1 MKKLML
7 TAVVATTCM
16 MTMNAQP
23 KLSASNIDEVMKAMT
38 LEEKA
43 KLLVGGANNFFGDQA
58 VVGGEATLVAGAAGT
73 SPAIPRLGIPA
84 TVLTDGPAGVRIDP
98 TRKGTD
104 KTYYA
109 TAFPIGSCLASTW
122 NTELV
127 GKVGEAI
134 GNETKEYR
142 CDVILGPGMNLHRNP
157 LCGRNFEYYSEDPLV
172 TGKIAA
178 AYINGVQSQGA
189 GVSAKHFA
197 VNSQETDRTSV
208 DERLSQRAAREL
220 YLRGF
225 EIAVRESNPWTI
237 MASYNQVNGQY
248 SMGNHDLLTKIL
260 RDDWGFKGIVMTDW
274 IGIRKGLETISEVH
288 AGNDLMEP
296 GQPAQVKEI
305 VEGVKNGKLDM
316 ADVDRNVRRML
327 EYIVKTPSFH
337 QYPASNNPDFKAH
350 AAITRQTAAEG
361 IVLLKNNGCL
371 PFRTE
376 GNLSPITQHPS
387 PNTHHPTPITSHLSP
402 LVKTVALFG
411 ENSYD
416 FLSGGTGSGCV
427 HPPYVVDMLQ
437 GLKNAGI
444 SSSATL
450 TDIYRKYIAF
460 AKVKFQAERHPAKW
474 FQTEMMGQQ
483 KYPEIGLSPIA
494 VNKEVEKADAAI
506 ITIGRQA
513 GEGIDRDIDTEFNLI
528 PEERA
533 LIVDVCNAF
542 HQAGKPVIVI
552 INSGSVIETASWSS
566 YPDAILCAWQPGM
579 EGGNSIAD
587 LLTGKVNPSGKLTM
601 TWPVAATDHASTKN
615 FPGNIDDYSFKMMV
629 GNKMP
634 IPGHAY
640 TNHEEDIYVGYRY
653 FDTFNKDVAYP
664 FGYGLSYTT
673 FAYSKPSVKVNG
685 DVVAVT
691 VTVKNTGSV
700 SGKEVAQ
707 VYVTAPEGKLQ
718 KPAQELKAFAKT
730 RELQA
735 GESQVLTMQIP
746 VRMLASFDEQGSQ
759 WLTEAGTYTFRIGA
773 SSRDIRCT
781 VTAKVGQ
788 YTEKVSNA
796 LAPKEKLNLLKQ

>member
-1 MKKLML
+1 M
-7 TAVVATTCM
+7 TT
-16 MTMNAQP
+16 NAQP
-23 KLSASNIDEVMKAMT
+23 QLRADNIDEVLKAMT

-43 KLLVGGANNFFGDQA
+43 KLLVGGANNFFGTGA
-58 VVGGEATLVAGAAGT
+58 VVGGEADLVAGAAGT

-127 GKVGEAI
+127 GQVGQAI

-157 LCGRNFEYYSEDPLV
+157 LCGRNFEYYSEDPLL

-208 DERLSQRAAREL
+208 DERLSQRAAREI

-237 MASYNQVNGQY
+237 MASYNKINGEY

-260 RDDWGFKGIVMTDW
+260 RDDWGYKGIVMTDW
-274 IGIRKGLETISEVH
+274 IGIRKGLETTAEVH

-296 GQPAQVKEI
+296 GQPAQVEEI
-305 VEGVKNGKLDM
+305 IKGVKDGKLSI

-337 QYPASNNPDFKAH
+337 KYPASNNPDFKAH
-350 AAITRQTAAEG
+350 AAITRQSANEG
-361 IVLLKNNGCL
+361 IVLLKNNGTL
-371 PFRTE
+371 PWNAKRMVNGQWSMVNE
-376 GNLSPITQHPS
+376 I
-387 PNTHHPTPITSHLSP
+387 
-402 LVKTVALFG
+402 KTVALFG

-437 GLKNAGI
+437 GLENAGI
-444 SSSATL
+444 KSSAQL
-450 TDIYRKYIAF
+450 TDIYRKYIAY
-460 AKVKFQAERHPAKW
+460 ARVKFQAERHPAKW

-483 KYPEIGLSPIA
+483 KYPEISISPIA
-494 VNKEVEKADAAI
+494 IEKEVSTADAAI

-513 GEGIDRDIDTEFNLI
+513 GEGIDRDIETEFNLI
-528 PEERA
+528 PEELS
-533 LIVDVCNAF
+533 LIKDVCNAF
-542 HQAGKPVIVI
+542 HQAGKPVVVI

-601 TWPVAATDHASTKN
+601 TWPLAATDHPSTKGY
-615 FPGNIDDYSFKMMV
+615 PGTMDFYTYEVTRGYTGQVQGYD
-629 GNKMP
+629 
-634 IPGHAY
+634 Y

-653 FDTFNKDVAYP
+653 FDTFQRNVAYP
-664 FGYGLSYTT
+664 FGFGLSYTT
-673 FAYSKPSVKVNG
+673 FEYAKPVVKAKG
-685 DVVAVT
+685 KDAVE
-691 VTVKNTGSV
+691 VSITVKNSGSV
-700 SGKEVAQ
+700 AGKEVAQ
-707 VYVTAPEGKLQ
+707 VYVQAPKGRLE

-730 RELQA
+730 RELQP
-735 GESQVLTMQIP
+735 GESQVLTMTIP
-746 VRMLASFDEQGSQ
+746 VRDLASFDEANSQ
-759 WLTEAGTYTFRIGA
+759 WLSEAGTYTFRIGA
-773 SSRDIRCT
+773 SSRDIKAT
-781 VTAKVGQ
+781 VSLPLKE
-788 YTEKVSNA
+788 YTEKTSNA
-796 LAPKEKLNLLKQ
+796 LAPQQKLRLLTQ

>member
-1 MKKLML
+1 MKRLLTTCLL
-7 TAVVATTCM
+7 TATFVMTT
-16 MTMNAQP
+16 NAQVQ
-23 KLSASNIDEVMKAMT
+23 LRADNIDEVIKAMT

-58 VVGGEATLVAGAAGT
+58 VVGGEADLVAGAAGT
-73 SPAIPRLGIPA
+73 SPAIERLGIPA

-98 TRKGTD
+98 TRKGD
-104 KTYYA
+104 SKTYYA

-127 GKVGEAI
+127 SKVGEAI

-157 LCGRNFEYYSEDPLV
+157 LCGRNFEYYSEDPLL

-197 VNSQETDRTSV
+197 VNSQETDRTSL
-208 DERLSQRAAREL
+208 DERVSQRAAREL

-237 MASYNQVNGQY
+237 MASYNKINGEY

-274 IGIRKGLETISEVH
+274 IGIREGLPTIAEVH

-296 GQPAQVKEI
+296 GQPAQVNEI
-305 VEGVKNGKLDM
+305 IKGVNEGKLSM

-337 QYPASNNPDFKAH
+337 KYPASNAPDFKAH
-350 AAITRQTAAEG
+350 AAITRQSAAEG
-361 IVLLKNNGCL
+361 IVLLKNNGTL
-371 PFRTE
+371 PWNSE
-376 GNLSPITQHPS
+376 NSNLKPQSSKI
-387 PNTHHPTPITSHLSP
+387 
-402 LVKTVALFG
+402 KTVALFG

-444 SSSATL
+444 SSSEKL
-450 TDIYRKYIAF
+450 TDIYRKYIEF
-460 AKVKFQAERHPAKW
+460 AKAKFQAERHPAKW
-474 FQTEMMGQQ
+474 YQMEYFGQQ
-483 KYPEIGLSPIA
+483 KYPEIGISPIA
-494 VNKEVEKADAAI
+494 INNEVSAADAAI

-513 GEGIDRDIDTEFNLI
+513 GEGVDRDIETEFNLI

-533 LIVDVCNAF
+533 LITDVCNAF
-542 HQAGKPVIVI
+542 HAAGKPVIVI
-552 INSGSVIETASWSS
+552 INSGSVIETASWSN

-587 LLTGKVNPSGKLTM
+587 LLTGKVTPSGKLTM
-601 TWPVAATDHASTKN
+601 TWPIAATDHASTRN
-615 FPGNIDDYSFKMMV
+615 FPGNIDFYSFKEMSAA
-629 GNKMP
+629 KKD
-634 IPGHAY
+634 IPGYTY
-640 TNHEEDIYVGYRY
+640 TNHEEDIYVGYRF
-653 FDTFNKDVAYP
+653 FDTFQKNVAYP

-673 FAYSKPSVKVNG
+673 FSFSKPTVKTKG
-685 DVVAVT
+685 KDAVE
-691 VTVKNTGSV
+691 VSITVKNTGKV
-700 SGKEVAQ
+700 AGKEVAQ
-707 VYVTAPEGKLQ
+707 VYVQAPQGRLE
-718 KPAQELKAFAKT
+718 KPVQELKAFAKT
-730 RELQA
+730 RELQP
-735 GESQVLTMQIP
+735 GESQVLTMTIP
-746 VRMLASFDEQGSQ
+746 VRNLASFDETGSQ
-759 WLTEAGTYTFRIGA
+759 WLTEAGTYTFRIGN
-773 SSRDIRCT
+773 SSRDIAA
-781 VTAKVGQ
+781 TASIKLNE
-788 YTEKVSNA
+788 YTEKTSNA
-796 LAPKEKLNLLKQ
+796 LAPKQELNLLKK

>member
-1 MKKLML
+1 ML
-7 TAVVATTCM
+7 LLTTAT
-16 MTMNAQP
+16 MTAQP
-23 KLSASNIDEVMKAMT
+23 KLRADNIDEVLKAMT

-43 KLLVGGANNFFGDQA
+43 KLLVGGANKFFSATA
-58 VVGGEATLVAGAAGT
+58 VVGGEADLVAGAAGT
-73 SPAIPRLGIPA
+73 SPEIARLGIPA

-104 KTYYA
+104 QTFHA
-109 TAFPIGSCLASTW
+109 TAFPIGTCLASTW

-127 GKVGEAI
+127 QKVGEAI

-157 LCGRNFEYYSEDPLV
+157 LCGRNFEYYSEDPLL

-178 AYINGVQSQGA
+178 AYIQGVQSQGA
-189 GVSAKHFA
+189 GVSIKHFA

-208 DERLSQRAAREL
+208 DERVSQRAAREL
-220 YLRGF
+220 YLKGF
-225 EIAVRESNPWTI
+225 EIAVRESDPWTV
-237 MASYNQVNGQY
+237 MASYNKVNGQY

-274 IGIRKGLETISEVH
+274 IGIREGLPTITEVQ

-296 GQPAQVKEI
+296 GQPAQVQEI
-305 VEGVKNGKLDM
+305 IDGVKSGKLDIK
-316 ADVDRNVRRML
+316 DVDRNVRRML

-337 QYPASNNPDFKAH
+337 HYPATNKPDLKAH
-350 AAITRQTAAEG
+350 AQITRQSATEG
-361 IVLLKNNGCL
+361 IVLLKNNGVL
-371 PFRTE
+371 PWNQPTA
-376 GNLSPITQHPS
+376 NSP
-387 PNTHHPTPITSHLSP
+387 TSSARSFLQVGEKP
-402 LVKTVALFG
+402 KAIKTVALFG

-444 SSSATL
+444 QSSPIL
-450 TDIYRKYIAF
+450 TDIYRKYLEYAR
-460 AKVKFQAERHPAKW
+460 AKFQAERHPAKW
-474 FQTEMMGQQ
+474 FQTERMGQQ
-483 KYPEIGLSPIA
+483 KYPEIAIAPIA
-494 VNKEVEKADAAI
+494 IDREVQGADAAI

-513 GEGIDRDIDTEFNLI
+513 GEGIDRDIATEFNLI

-533 LIVDVCNAF
+533 LITDVCNAF
-542 HQAGKPVIVI
+542 HAAGKPVIVI

-566 YPDAILCAWQPGM
+566 YPDAILCAWQPGE

-587 LLTGKVNPSGKLTM
+587 ILTGKVNPSAKLTM
-601 TWPVAATDHASTKN
+601 TWPIAATDHASTKN
-615 FPGNIDDYSFKMMV
+615 FPGSLDTYSFEMMV
-629 GNKMP
+629 GSKMP
-634 IPGHAY
+634 IPGHDY

-653 FDTFNKDVAYP
+653 FDTFNREVAYP
-664 FGYGLSYTT
+664 FGFGLSYTT
-673 FAYSKPSVKVNG
+673 FEFSKPVVKSRGNQV
-685 DVVAVT
+685 DIS

-707 VYVTAPEGKLQ
+707 VYVTAPKGRIE

-730 RELQA
+730 RELKP
-735 GESQVLTMQIP
+735 GESQALTMTLLL
-746 VRMLASFDEQGSQ
+746 RDLSSFDEANSQ
-759 WLTEAGTYTFRIGA
+759 WLTEAGTYTFRIGS
-773 SSRDIRCT
+773 SSRDLPLSTT
-781 VTAKVGQ
+781 VNLTE
-788 YTEKVSNA
+788 YTEQVSKA
-796 LAPKEKLNLLKQ
+796 LAPQQKLTLLKQN

>member
-1 MKKLML
+1 MKRLL
-7 TAVVATTCM
+7 TTGFLLATFA

-23 KLSASNIDEVMKAMT
+23 QLRADNIDEVLKAMT

-43 KLLVGGANNFFGDQA
+43 RLLVGGANNFFGTGA
-58 VVGGEATLVAGAAGT
+58 VVGGEADLVAGAAGT

-84 TVLTDGPAGVRIDP
+84 TVLTDGPAGVRINP

-122 NTELV
+122 NIDLV
-127 GKVGEAI
+127 SKVGEAI

-157 LCGRNFEYYSEDPLV
+157 LCGRNFEYYSEDPLL

-178 AYINGVQSQGA
+178 AYIQGVQSQGA

-197 VNSQETDRTSV
+197 VNSQETDRTAV
-208 DERLSQRAAREL
+208 DERVSQRAAREL

-225 EIAVRESNPWTI
+225 EIAVRESDPWTI

-260 RDDWGFKGIVMTDW
+260 REDWGYKGIVMTDW
-274 IGIRKGLETISEVH
+274 IGIRQGLETISEVH

-296 GQPAQVKEI
+296 GQPAQVEEI
-305 VEGVKNGKLDM
+305 IKGVKEGKLDM

-337 QYPASNNPDFKAH
+337 KYPASNNPDFKTH
-350 AAITRQTAAEG
+350 AAITRQSAAEG
-361 IVLLKNNGCL
+361 IVLLKNNGTL
-371 PFRTE
+371 PWKS
-376 GNLSPITQHPS
+376 GAI
-387 PNTHHPTPITSHLSP
+387 
-402 LVKTVALFG
+402 KTVALFG
-411 ENSYD
+411 ESSYD

-437 GLKNAGI
+437 GLENAGI
-444 SSSATL
+444 KSSATL
-450 TDIYRKYIAF
+450 TEIYRKYIDYARI
-460 AKVKFQAERHPAKW
+460 KFQAERHPAKW

-483 KYPEIGLSPIA
+483 KYPEIALSPIA
-494 VNKEVEKADAAI
+494 IGKEVQGADAAI

-533 LIVDVCNAF
+533 LIIDVCNAF

-552 INSGSVIETASWSS
+552 INSGSVIEAASWSG

-601 TWPVAATDHASTKN
+601 TWPIAATDHASTKN
-615 FPGNIDDYSFKMMV
+615 FPGTIDDYSFKMMV
-629 GNKMP
+629 GNHMP

-653 FDTFNKDVAYP
+653 FDTFGKDVAYP
-664 FGYGLSYTT
+664 FGFGLSYTT
-673 FAYSKPSVKVNG
+673 FQMSKPVVKAKGNT
-685 DVVAVT
+685 AVEVSIT
-691 VTVKNTGSV
+691 IKNTGAV
-700 SGKEVAQ
+700 AGKEVAQ
-707 VYVTAPEGKLQ
+707 VYVQAPKGRLE
-718 KPAQELKAFAKT
+718 KPTQELKAFAKT
-730 RELQA
+730 RELQP
-735 GESQVLTMQIP
+735 GESQTLTMTIP
-746 VRMLASFDEQGSQ
+746 VRDLASFDEAGSQ
-759 WLTEAGTYTFRIGA
+759 WVTDAGTYVFRIGS
-773 SSRDIRCT
+773 SSRDISD
-781 VTAKVGQ
+781 TASLKLAE
-788 YTEKVSNA
+788 YTENTTNA
-796 LAPKEKLNLLKQ
+796 LAPQQPLNLLKQ

>member
-1 MKKLML
+1 M
-7 TAVVATTCM
+7 TT
-16 MTMNAQP
+16 NAQP
-23 KLSASNIDEVMKAMT
+23 QLRADNIDEVLKAMT

-43 KLLVGGANNFFGDQA
+43 KLLVGGANNFFGTGA
-58 VVGGEATLVAGAAGT
+58 VVGGEADLVAGAAGT

-127 GKVGEAI
+127 GQVGQAI

-157 LCGRNFEYYSEDPLV
+157 LCGRNFEYYSEDPLL
-172 TGKIAA
+172 TCKIAA

-208 DERLSQRAAREL
+208 DERLSQRAAREI

-237 MASYNQVNGQY
+237 MASYNKINGEF

-260 RDDWGFKGIVMTDW
+260 RDDWGYKGIVMTDW
-274 IGIRKGLETISEVH
+274 IGIRKGLETTAEVH

-296 GQPAQVKEI
+296 GQPAQVEEI
-305 VEGVKNGKLDM
+305 IKGVKDGKLSI

-337 QYPASNNPDFKAH
+337 KYPASNNPDFKAH
-350 AAITRQTAAEG
+350 AAITRQSANEG
-361 IVLLKNNGCL
+361 IVLLKNNGTL
-371 PFRTE
+371 PWNAKRMVNGQWSMVNE
-376 GNLSPITQHPS
+376 I
-387 PNTHHPTPITSHLSP
+387 
-402 LVKTVALFG
+402 KTVALFG

-427 HPPYVVDMLQ
+427 HPPYVIDMLQ
-437 GLKNAGI
+437 GLENAGI
-444 SSSATL
+444 KSSPVL
-450 TDIYRKYIAF
+450 TDIYCKYIEF

-483 KYPEIGLSPIA
+483 KYPEISISPIA
-494 VNKEVEKADAAI
+494 IEKEVSTADAAI

-513 GEGIDRDIDTEFNLI
+513 GEGIDRDIETEFNLI
-528 PEERA
+528 PEELS
-533 LIVDVCNAF
+533 LIKDVCNAF
-542 HQAGKPVIVI
+542 HQAGKPVVVI

-601 TWPVAATDHASTKN
+601 TWPLAATDHPSTKGY
-615 FPGNIDDYSFKMMV
+615 PGTMDFYTYEVTRGYTGQVQGYD
-629 GNKMP
+629 
-634 IPGHAY
+634 Y

-653 FDTFNKDVAYP
+653 FDTFQRNVAYP
-664 FGYGLSYTT
+664 FGFGLSYTT
-673 FAYSKPSVKVNG
+673 FEYAKPVVKAKG
-685 DVVAVT
+685 KDAVE
-691 VTVKNTGSV
+691 VSITVKNSGSV
-700 SGKEVAQ
+700 AGKEVAQ
-707 VYVTAPEGKLQ
+707 VYVQAPKGRLE

-730 RELQA
+730 RELQP
-735 GESQVLTMQIP
+735 GESQVLTMTIP
-746 VRMLASFDEQGSQ
+746 VRDLASFDEANSQ
-759 WLTEAGTYTFRIGA
+759 WLSEAGTYTFRIGA
-773 SSRDIRCT
+773 SSRDIKAT
-781 VTAKVGQ
+781 VSLPLKE
-788 YTEKVSNA
+788 YTEKTSNA
-796 LAPKEKLNLLKQ
+796 LAPQQKLRLLTQ

>member
-1 MKKLML
+1 MLGL
-7 TAVVATTCM
+7 TALLTTT
-16 MTMNAQP
+16 TMNAQTP
-23 KLSASNIDEVMKAMT
+23 QLRADNIDEVLKAMT

-43 KLLVGGANNFFGDQA
+43 KLLVGGANNFFGANA
-58 VVGGEATLVAGAAGT
+58 VVGGEADLVAGAAGT

-84 TVLTDGPAGVRIDP
+84 TVLTDGPAGVRINP
-98 TRKGTD
+98 TRKGTNQ
-104 KTYYA
+104 TYYA
-109 TAFPIGSCLASTW
+109 TAFPIGTCLASTW

-127 GKVGEAI
+127 KKVGEAI

-157 LCGRNFEYYSEDPLV
+157 LCGRNFEYYSEDPLL

-178 AYINGVQSQGA
+178 AYIQGVQSQGA

-208 DERLSQRAAREL
+208 DERVSQRAAREI

-225 EIAVRESNPWTI
+225 EIAVRESSPWTI
-237 MASYNQVNGQY
+237 MASYNKVNGQF

-260 RDDWGFKGIVMTDW
+260 RDDWGYKGIVMTDW
-274 IGIRKGLETISEVH
+274 IGIREGLPTITEVQ

-296 GQPAQVKEI
+296 GQPAQVQEI
-305 VEGVKNGKLDM
+305 IAGVKSGKLSM

-327 EYIVKTPSFH
+327 EYIVKTPSFRH
-337 QYPASNNPDFKAH
+337 YPATNKPDLEAH
-350 AAITRQTAAEG
+350 ALITRQSATEG
-361 IVLLKNNGCL
+361 IVLLKNNGVL
-371 PFRTE
+371 PWKTDA
-376 GNLSPITQHPS
+376 I
-387 PNTHHPTPITSHLSP
+387 
-402 LVKTVALFG
+402 KTVALFG

-437 GLKNAGI
+437 GLKNIGI
-444 SSSATL
+444 QASPTL
-450 TDIYRKYIAF
+450 TNIYRKYIEY

-494 VNKEVEKADAAI
+494 INKEVQAADAAI

-513 GEGIDRDIDTEFNLI
+513 GEGIDRDIETEFNLI

-533 LIVDVCNAF
+533 LITDVCNAF
-542 HQAGKPVIVI
+542 HAAGKPVIVI
-552 INSGSVIETASWSS
+552 INSGSVIETASWSG
-566 YPDAILCAWQPGM
+566 YPDAILCAWQPGE

-587 LLTGKVNPSGKLTM
+587 ILTGKVNPSAKLTM

-615 FPGNIDDYSFKMMV
+615 FPGSLDSYTFELMV
-629 GNKMP
+629 GNKAP

-640 TNHEEDIYVGYRY
+640 TNHEEDIYVGYRF
-653 FDTFNKDVAYP
+653 FDTFNRSVAYP

-673 FAYSKPSVKVNG
+673 FELTKPTVKNRGNQV
-685 DVVAVT
+685 DIT

-700 SGKEVAQ
+700 AGKEVVQ
-707 VYVTAPEGKLQ
+707 VYVQAPKGKLE

-730 RELQA
+730 RELKA
-735 GESQVLTMQIP
+735 GESQTLTMTIP
-746 VRMLASFDEQGSQ
+746 VRDLASFDEAASQ
-759 WLTEAGTYTFRIGA
+759 WLTEAGTYTFRIGF
-773 SSRDIRCT
+773 SSRDIKAT
-781 VTAKVGQ
+781 LPLALKE
-788 YTEKVSNA
+788 YTEKTSNA
-796 LAPKEKLNLLKQ
+796 LAPQQPLNLLKQ

>member
-1 MKKLML
+1 M
-7 TAVVATTCM
+7 TT
-16 MTMNAQP
+16 NAQP
-23 KLSASNIDEVMKAMT
+23 QLRADNIDEVLKAMT

-43 KLLVGGANNFFGDQA
+43 KLLVGGANNFFGANA
-58 VVGGEATLVAGAAGT
+58 VVGGEADLVAGAAGT

-84 TVLTDGPAGVRIDP
+84 TVLTDGPAGVRINP
-98 TRKGTD
+98 TRRGTD

-127 GKVGEAI
+127 GKVGGAI

-157 LCGRNFEYYSEDPLV
+157 LCGRNFEYYSEDPLL

-237 MASYNQVNGQY
+237 MASYNKINGEF

-260 RDDWGFKGIVMTDW
+260 RDDWGYKGIVMTDW
-274 IGIRKGLETISEVH
+274 IGIREGLPTTREVQ

-296 GQPAQVKEI
+296 GQPAQVEEI
-305 VEGVKNGKLDM
+305 IKGVKEGKLDIK
-316 ADVDRNVRRML
+316 DVDRNVRRML

-337 QYPASNNPDFKAH
+337 KYPASNAPDFKAH
-350 AAITRQTAAEG
+350 AAITRQSACEG
-361 IVLLKNNGCL
+361 IVLLKNNGTL
-371 PFRTE
+371 PWK
-376 GNLSPITQHPS
+376 GDI
-387 PNTHHPTPITSHLSP
+387 
-402 LVKTVALFG
+402 KTVALFG

-437 GLKNAGI
+437 GLENAGI
-444 SSSATL
+444 KSSATL
-450 TDIYRKYIAF
+450 TDIYQKYIAY
-460 AKVKFQAERHPAKW
+460 ARVKFQAERHPAKW

-483 KYPEIGLSPIA
+483 KYPEIGISPIA
-494 VNKEVEKADAAI
+494 IEKEVGTADAAI

-528 PEERA
+528 PEELS
-533 LIVDVCNAF
+533 LIKDVCNAF
-542 HQAGKPVIVI
+542 HQAGKPVIII

-579 EGGNSIAD
+579 EGGNSVAD

-601 TWPVAATDHASTKN
+601 TWPLAATDHPSTKGY
-615 FPGNIDDYSFKMMV
+615 PGTMDFYTYEVTRGYTGQVQGYD
-629 GNKMP
+629 
-634 IPGHAY
+634 Y
-640 TNHEEDIYVGYRY
+640 TNHDEDIYVGYRF
-653 FDTFNKDVAYP
+653 FDTFQRNVAYP
-664 FGYGLSYTT
+664 FGFGLSYTT
-673 FAYSKPSVKVNG
+673 FEYSKPKCYQYIHRNDG
-685 DVVAVT
+685 VVIQIT
-691 VTVKNTGSV
+691 IKNTGSV
-700 SGKEVAQ
+700 AGKEVAQ
-707 VYVTAPEGKLQ
+707 VYVQAPKGRLE

-730 RELQA
+730 RELQP
-735 GESQVLTMQIP
+735 GESQVLTMTIP
-746 VRMLASFDEQGSQ
+746 VRDLASFDEANSQ

-773 SSRDIRCT
+773 SSRDIRAT
-781 VTAKVGQ
+781 VSLALKE
-788 YTEKVSNA
+788 YTEKTSNA
-796 LAPKEKLNLLKQ
+796 LAPQQKLRLLTQ

>member
-1 MKKLML
+1 MRKFL
-7 TAVVATTCM
+7 TMGAVLLLTSTT
-16 MTMNAQP
+16 MTAQP
-23 KLSASNIDEVMKAMT
+23 KLRADNIDEVLKAMT

-43 KLLVGGANNFFGDQA
+43 KLMVGGANNFFGTDA
-58 VVGGEATLVAGAAGT
+58 VVGGEADLVAGAAGT
-73 SPAIPRLGIPA
+73 TPLIERLGIPA

-98 TRKGTD
+98 TREGTTQ
-104 KTYYA
+104 TYYA

-127 GKVGEAI
+127 SKVGEAI

-178 AYINGVQSQGA
+178 AYIKGVQSQGA

-197 VNSQETDRTSV
+197 VNSQETDRTAV
-208 DERLSQRAAREL
+208 DERVSQRAAREL

-225 EIAVRESNPWTI
+225 EIAVRESDPWTI
-237 MASYNQVNGQY
+237 MASYNKINGEF

-260 RDDWGFKGIVMTDW
+260 REDWGYKGIVMTDW
-274 IGIRKGLETISEVH
+274 IGIRKGLPTINEVH

-296 GQPAQVKEI
+296 GQQAQVQEI
-305 VEGVKNGKLDM
+305 IDGVKSGKLSMD
-316 ADVDRNVRRML
+316 DVDRNVRRML
-327 EYIVKTPSFH
+327 EYIVKTPSFNN
-337 QYPASNNPDFKAH
+337 YPYTNKPDLVAH
-350 AAITRQTAAEG
+350 AAITRQSAAEG

-371 PFRTE
+371 PWKA
-376 GNLSPITQHPS
+376 GAI
-387 PNTHHPTPITSHLSP
+387 
-402 LVKTVALFG
+402 KTVALFG

-427 HPPYVVDMLQ
+427 HPPYVVDMLE

-444 SSSATL
+444 NSSATL
-450 TDIYRKYIAF
+450 TDIYRKYIEYAR
-460 AKVKFQAERHPAKW
+460 AKFQAERHPAKW
-474 FQTEMMGQQ
+474 FQTEAMGQQ
-483 KYPEIGLSPIA
+483 KYPEIGIAPIA
-494 VNKEVEKADAAI
+494 VAKEVNAADAAI

-533 LIVDVCNAF
+533 LITDVCNAF
-542 HQAGKPVIVI
+542 HAAGKPVIVI
-552 INSGSVIETASWSS
+552 INSGSVIETASWSA

-601 TWPVAATDHASTKN
+601 TWPIAATDHPSTRN
-615 FPGNIDDYSFKMMV
+615 FPGSLDNYSFEMMV
-629 GNKMP
+629 GSKAV
-634 IPGHAY
+634 IPGHDF

-653 FDTFNKDVAYP
+653 FDTFHREVAYP
-664 FGYGLSYTT
+664 FGFGLSYTT
-673 FAYSKPSVKVNG
+673 FEFSKPVTKAKGN
-685 DVVAVT
+685 AVELS

-700 SGKEVAQ
+700 AGKEVAQ
-707 VYVTAPEGKLQ
+707 VYVAAPKGRIE
-718 KPAQELKAFAKT
+718 KPVQELRAFAKT
-730 RELQA
+730 RELKP
-735 GESQVLTMQIP
+735 GESQTLTMTIP
-746 VRMLASFDEQGSQ
+746 VRDLASFDETGSQ
-759 WLTEAGTYTFRIGA
+759 WLCEAGSYTFRIGN
-773 SSRDIRCT
+773 SSRNLPLSAT
-781 VTAKVGQ
+781 LVLKE
-788 YTEKVSNA
+788 YTEKVNNA
-796 LAPKEKLNLLKQ
+796 LAPQQKLNLMKQ

>member
-1 MKKLML
+1 MRKFL
-7 TAVVATTCM
+7 TMGAVLLLTSTT
-16 MTMNAQP
+16 MTAQP
-23 KLSASNIDEVMKAMT
+23 KLRADNIDEVLKAMT

-43 KLLVGGANNFFGDQA
+43 KLMVGGANNFFGTDA
-58 VVGGEATLVAGAAGT
+58 VVGGEADLVAGAAGT
-73 SPAIPRLGIPA
+73 TPLIERLGIPA

-98 TRKGTD
+98 TRKGTTQ
-104 KTYYA
+104 TYYA

-127 GKVGEAI
+127 SKVGEAI

-178 AYINGVQSQGA
+178 AYIKGVQSQGA

-197 VNSQETDRTSV
+197 VNSQETDRTAV
-208 DERLSQRAAREL
+208 DERVSQRAAREL

-225 EIAVRESNPWTI
+225 EIAVRESAPWTI
-237 MASYNQVNGQY
+237 MASYNKINGEF

-260 RDDWGFKGIVMTDW
+260 REDWGYKGIVMTDW
-274 IGIRKGLETISEVH
+274 IGIRNGLPTISEVH

-296 GQPAQVKEI
+296 GQPAQVQEI
-305 VEGVKNGKLDM
+305 IDGVKSGKLSMD
-316 ADVDRNVRRML
+316 DVDRNVRRML
-327 EYIVKTPSFH
+327 EYIVKTPSFNN
-337 QYPASNNPDFKAH
+337 YPYTNKPDLVAH
-350 AAITRQTAAEG
+350 AAITRQSAAEG

-371 PFRTE
+371 PWKA
-376 GNLSPITQHPS
+376 GAI
-387 PNTHHPTPITSHLSP
+387 
-402 LVKTVALFG
+402 KTVALFG

-427 HPPYVVDMLQ
+427 HPPYVVDMLE

-444 SSSATL
+444 NSSATL
-450 TDIYRKYIAF
+450 TDIYRKYIDYAR
-460 AKVKFQAERHPAKW
+460 AKFQAERHPAKW
-474 FQTEMMGQQ
+474 FQTEAMGQQ
-483 KYPEIGLSPIA
+483 KYPEIGIAPIA
-494 VNKEVEKADAAI
+494 VAKEVNAADAAI

-533 LIVDVCNAF
+533 LITDVCNAF
-542 HQAGKPVIVI
+542 HAAGKPVIVI
-552 INSGSVIETASWSS
+552 INSGSVIETASWSA

-601 TWPVAATDHASTKN
+601 TWPIAATDHPSTRN
-615 FPGNIDDYSFKMMV
+615 FPGSLDNYSFEMMV
-629 GNKMP
+629 GSKAV
-634 IPGHAY
+634 IPGHDF

-653 FDTFNKDVAYP
+653 FDTFHREVAYP
-664 FGYGLSYTT
+664 FGFGLSYTT
-673 FAYSKPSVKVNG
+673 FEFSKPVTKAKGN
-685 DVVAVT
+685 AVELS

-700 SGKEVAQ
+700 AGKEVAQ
-707 VYVTAPEGKLQ
+707 VYVAAPKGRIE
-718 KPAQELKAFAKT
+718 KPVQELRAFAKT
-730 RELQA
+730 RELKP
-735 GESQVLTMQIP
+735 GESQTLTMTIP
-746 VRMLASFDEQGSQ
+746 VRDLASFDEAGSQ
-759 WLTEAGTYTFRIGA
+759 WICEAGSYTFRIGN
-773 SSRDIRCT
+773 SSRNLPLST
-781 VTAKVGQ
+781 TLVLKE
-788 YTEKVSNA
+788 YTEKVNNA
-796 LAPKEKLNLLKQ
+796 LAPQQKLNLMKQ